1 MNEGSVRMKTKF
13 VIPKGHLGN
22 GSQILL
28 ETAGYKIS
36 GLERTYRPNINDDDI
51 ELKIMRPQ
59 EIPILVAEGVHD
71 IGITGKDWIS
81 ETRADVKILLDL
93 EFGWTKMVMAVPNEW
108 NDINTLSDLLQTF
121 WAKKQDVRISTEY
134 LNTAVQFIQAN
145 PVYQKQFQDATPVVI
160 TPWWRIGDN
169 PQLKIFLSF
178 GATEA
183 KPPENAEAIIEVT
196 ETGTTLEQNN
206 LKIIETLGEST
217 AVLIANKTALKN
229 PEKREKIIDIYTL
242 LHGAVDGR
250 KKIHIFVNV
259 KQEHLDTLVTA
270 LPALKR
276 PTISPLSEPG
286 WFSINTVIERTD
298 FLQLLPKLRQL
309 SQGLVVHVPRQ
320 ILSLKDIFDDESD
333 DSIPED

>member
-1 MNEGSVRMKTKF
+1 MKTKF
-13 VIPKGHLGN
+13 VIPKGHLEN
-22 GSQILL
+22 GTQLLL
-28 ETAGYKIS
+28 ENAGYKIS
-36 GLERTYRPNINDDDI
+36 GLARTYRPNISDDDI
-51 ELKIMRPQ
+51 ELKILRPQ

-71 IGITGKDWIS
+71 IGITGKDWIY
-81 ETRADVKILLDL
+81 ETKADVKILLDL

-108 NDINTLSDLLQTF
+108 KDINTLSDLLNTF
-121 WAKKQDVRISTEY
+121 WKKQQEVRVSTEY
-134 LNTAVQFIQAN
+134 LNTASQYLKAN
-145 PVYQKQFQDATPVVI
+145 TEYQKQCQDSEPVVI

-169 PQLKIFLSF
+169 SRLKIFLSF

-217 AVLIANKTALKN
+217 AVLVANKSALEN
-229 PEKREKIIDIYTL
+229 PIKREKIMDIFTL
-242 LHGAVDGR
+242 LHGVVDGR

-259 KQEHLDTLVTA
+259 KQEHLEALVNS

-298 FLQLLPKLRQL
+298 FLKILPKLRQL

-320 ILSLKDIFDDESD
+320 ILSLNDSFDEDSNDSTID
-333 DSIPED
+333 D